1 MNPVNPLGAMGE
13 SLKGRSSLKV
23 DLNINDIYENTEL
36 QELKGVRISRKMKEY
51 NLCSI

>member
-1 MNPVNPLGAMGE
+1 MNPVNPLGAVGT

-36 QELKGVRISRKMKEY
+36 QELKGVRISRKR
-51 NLCSI
+51 